1 MAVGSVEKRWS
12 SDQVRQ
18 QSVVCLCK
26 AAHAKFPSAP
36 RRHSPFN
43 SSDEENQVA
52 VDFGAVDEFVN
63 VASVHRLSCLQAA
76 RPDAVAHWRNKC

>member
-1 MAVGSVEKRWS
+1 MVQVGERNDDRVWFT
-12 SDQVRQ
+12 
-18 QSVVCLCK
+18 
-26 AAHAKFPSAP
+26 HAEFPPAP

-63 VASVHRLSCLQAA
+63 VACVHRLSCLEAA
-76 RPDAVAHWRNKC
+76 RPDAITHWRNKC